1 MPCRLQQGGVSE
13 LFRILSSLGPESGH
27 GEVEAEARDRMIDG
41 QRRGGPS
48 LVHASNA
55 TVSDAD
61 EAGAGGQRSSGTV
74 HGVDEG
80 RSRTGDVG
88 MQDAE
93 GGDEEAEGLGDGTDA
108 VTDAAIQSAMQTAR
122 EAGIDF
128 DDLVDADL

>member
-1 MPCRLQQGGVSE
+1 MNPYTALAPGGNCTA
-13 LFRILSSLGPESGH
+13 GHYCSG
-27 GEVEAEARDRMIDG
+27 GTKTAK
-41 QRRGGPS
+41 P
-48 LVHASNA
+48 
-55 TVSDAD
+55 VSDAD

>member
-13 LFRILSSLGPESGH
+13 LFSLLSSLGPESGH
-27 GEVEAEARDRMIDG
+27 GEVEAEATDRMIDG
-41 QRRGGPS
+41 QRGSGPS
-48 LVHASNA
+48 LVHAA
-55 TVSDAD
+55 VSDAD
-61 EAGAGGQRSSGTV
+61 ETGAGGQRSSGTV

-93 GGDEEAEGLGDGTDA
+93 GGDEEAEGLGDGTDV